1 MAGRG
6 PAPQPTALKVLRGA
20 RVRNRR
26 EPKPVTG
33 RPSRPADLG
42 PEERAAWRELVNLL
56 LRVPGLL
63 TRADKPALEL
73 AARTVPIW
81 RASMR
86 ELRDHGRVIVV
97 KDEEGKVRFAQ
108 TNPEATLAVKL
119 GAQLKSLYES
129 LGLTPS
135 GRSRIALP
143 EAPAASE
150 LDRFLAGGRRGA

>member
-1 MAGRG
+1 MAARG

-26 EPKPVTG
+26 EPKPAAG
-33 RPSRPADLG
+33 RPSMPADLG

-63 TRADKPALEL
+63 TRADKLALEL
-73 AARTVPIW
+73 GARTLPPW
-81 RASMR
+81 RAVMAHVR
-86 ELRDHGRVIVV
+86 THGPTLTVHDAEGRV
-97 KDEEGKVRFAQ
+97 RFVQ
-108 TNPEATLAVKL
+108 TSPEMTAAIKL

-143 EAPAASE
+143 AAPAVSE
-150 LDRFLAGGRRGA
+150 LDRFLAGGRGA